1 MSRLLTTTPL
11 TTQTIWCGLHGAY
24 QVPTEIA
31 GSASCRK
38 CNPDVEAVEVSPLQ
52 TGFVGPCPSHV
63 PAEEDD
69 PPEMPFDPPDTGSVL
84 DLSVALDGVRSFS
97 TGATRSSE
105 QGRYD
110 PEGFLSPIVI
120 ERFCEYMHKHRQLP
134 DGSLRASDNW
144 QRGMPRETY
153 LKGMWRHFLHLWTR
167 HRGFEVRDYKA
178 AGNIEEDLCALMF
191 NVQGY
196 LFEVLKSKEVK
207 SND

>member
-1 MSRLLTTTPL
+1 MPGELTEKETDYAPELIGPL
-11 TTQTIWCGLHGAY
+11 MIPPPPVEESPVW
-24 QVPTEIA
+24 VSDS
-31 GSASCRK
+31 SA
-38 CNPDVEAVEVSPLQ
+38 
-52 TGFVGPCPSHV
+52 T
-63 PAEEDD
+63 
-69 PPEMPFDPPDTGSVL
+69 
-84 DLSVALDGVRSFS
+84 VRSFD

-110 PEGFLSPIVI
+110 PEGFLSPVVI
-120 ERFCEYMHKHRQLP
+120 ERFCEYMHEHRVQP
-134 DGSLRASDNW
+134 DGTLRASDNW

-167 HRGFEVRDYKA
+167 HRGFEVRDHLA

-196 LFEVLKSKEVK
+196 LFEILKSKEVK